1 MTGVGEAKNELC
13 MDSSGEKK
21 HYDLWLRIGNTSFSI
36 WRRRRENRIA
46 GKAEIG
52 YCSGELLILCGW

>member
-1 MTGVGEAKNELC
+1 MAGVGEAKNELC

-36 WRRRRENRIA
+36 WRRRKNRFA
-46 GKAEIG
+46 GTVQES
-52 YCSGELLILCGW
+52 Y